1 MSDTTT
7 RVVCSRCGRFMAHGE
22 AHSTTAGCPGP
33 WSDLGAL
40 NKDLASSIGSWQV
53 AYESAQ
59 REIESLRRDKQLLTI
74 DLEKLIVQNAKL
86 FDEVNDWRE
95 SAAKAVSEIC
105 GGEEH
110 CTCVG
115 PLRHQLVRRARRIVE
130 CEEEV
135 IHRGRLNQLAI
146 SLADEFERAVASRNP
161 VGGMSVSPSGDFIAC
176 AQLPSAV
183 KRMAWW
189 AREIR
194 KEQAQLEGGE

>member
-1 MSDTTT
+1 MSAQGVSAYIKEL
-7 RVVCSRCGRFMAHGE
+7 RAEVAELKIR
-22 AHSTTAGCPGP
+22 
-33 WSDLGAL
+33 
-40 NKDLASSIGSWQV
+40 NKDAEASINSWQV
-53 AYESAQ
+53 ARESDQ

-74 DLEKLIVQNAKL
+74 DLDKLIVQNAKL

-95 SAAKAVSEIC
+95 SAAKAMSEIC

-115 PLRHQLVRRARRIVE
+115 PLRHQLVRQAQRIVE

-135 IHRGRLNQLAI
+135 VHRGRLNQLAI

-161 VGGMSVSPSGDFIAC
+161 VGGMSVSPSGDFISC

-194 KEQAQLEGGE
+194 KEQAQLEDGE